1 MTVVTFLSDYG
12 LDDDFVGV
20 CHGVIARIA
29 PAVRVID
36 VTHGIAR
43 HDVRG
48 GALMLRRALEYM
60 PAGVHLAVVDPGV
73 GTRRRAVAL
82 RCKRGDGGEAR
93 LLVGPDNGLLWLAAQ
108 RFGGVVAAVGIA
120 DSPLRVEPV
129 SASFHGRDIFAPVA
143 AHLAAGVPFAQIGE
157 PLDPA
162 TLVRLD
168 LPVAHVTADGVV
180 THVLQADTFGNVVLD
195 AQPEDL
201 ATAGLRRGATVMVGR
216 RFAHYATTFADVP
229 AGELLLYEDGYR
241 ALSLAVN
248 GGSALAALGLALDDE
263 ILIAPASS

>member
-48 GALMLRRALEYM
+48 GALVLRRALQYM
-60 PAGVHLAVVDPGV
+60 PPGVHLAVVDPGV
-73 GTRRRAVAL
+73 GSDRRAVAL
-82 RCKRGDGGEAR
+82 RCGDGDR

-108 RFGGVVAAVGIA
+108 RFGGVAEAADISR
-120 DSPLRVEPV
+120 SPLRLEPV
-129 SASFHGRDIFAPVA
+129 AASFHGRDVFAPVT
-143 AHLAAGVPFAQIGE
+143 AHLAAGAALTQVGE

-162 TLVRLD
+162 GLATLE
-168 LPVAHVTADGVV
+168 LPRARVTGDGVLAHVLHADGY
-180 THVLQADTFGNVVLD
+180 GNVVLD

-201 ATAGLRRGATVMVGR
+201 AAAGVRRGASVTVVR
-216 RFAHYATTFADVP
+216 RRAHYATTFSDVLP
-229 AGELLLYEDGYR
+229 GELLLYEDGYR

-248 GGSALAALGLALDDE
+248 RGSAVTALGLAIDDE
-263 ILIAPASS
+263 ILIAPVAS